1 MAGADQGGAVTSH
14 AAAEKTLSYG
24 PPLVTS
30 PWRHMPRVTSA
41 QRHTAPLAARPAM
54 HVKTSLS
61 RELGGRAASW
71 PVRGRRPGA
80 AAAGQTPPW
89 RDKTTVVS
97 SVEDLLEKHK

>member
-1 MAGADQGGAVTSH
+1 MHVTSALPAAAAPGYHCYTAGADQGGAVTSH

-61 RELGGRAASW
+61 RELGGSIIFFSLW
-71 PVRGRRPGA
+71 
-80 AAAGQTPPW
+80 
-89 RDKTTVVS
+89 
-97 SVEDLLEKHK
+97 